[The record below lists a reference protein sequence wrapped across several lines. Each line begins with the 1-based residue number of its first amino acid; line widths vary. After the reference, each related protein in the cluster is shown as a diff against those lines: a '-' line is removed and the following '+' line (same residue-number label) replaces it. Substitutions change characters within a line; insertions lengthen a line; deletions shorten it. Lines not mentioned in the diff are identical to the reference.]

1 MKSTVI
7 IKSLSLTSGLS
18 PAELDLQRKIRTL
31 ASLRKAQREMETMQ
45 STSTVSKKPE
55 PTKKPMQEPAPVS
68 LSHAPASAPPVKR
81 DEIRVEETS
90 APKQLGARERAMQA
104 LARSQAGG
112 GVIGEPGNL
121 NVDRPT
127 SVINNPPATSGRK
140 LPSAAKQ
147 VRDDLADPHSFI
159 ADRPHLRGPPAPS
172 FMPAGLSA
180 TAFKPSGGPPPPSF
194 KPAGPPVTSFK
205 PAGPP
210 PPSFK
215 PAGPPPPS
223 FKPAGPPTDS
233 PDDQAAKRAKR
244 H

>member
-45 STSTVSKKPE
+45 STSAVSKKPE

-68 LSHAPASAPPVKR
+68 LSHAPASAPQR
-81 DEIRVEETS
+81 DEMRVEETS
-90 APKQLGARERAMQA
+90 APKQLSARERAMQA

-127 SVINNPPATSGRK
+127 PVINNPPSTSGRK

-147 VRDDLADPHSFI
+147 VRDDLADPHSFT
-159 ADRPHLRGPPAPS
+159 ADGPHLRGPPAPS
-172 FMPAGLSA
+172 FMPPGLSA
-180 TAFKPSGGPPPPSF
+180 PAFKPSGGPPPPSF
-194 KPAGPPVTSFK
+194 KPAGPPPPSFK
-205 PAGPP
+205 PSGPP
-210 PPSFK
+210 PPSFR
-215 PAGPPPPS
+215 
-223 FKPAGPPTDS
+223 PAGPPTDS